1 MAKTKISEFDA
12 DPANNTDIN
21 SINIAEGCPPSGINN
36 AIRQLMADL
45 KEFQT
50 GAGGDSLTAVGLYSD
65 TVGEKTSGA
74 GVTVDGVLLKD
85 NAVTASG
92 GFSGA
97 LNGAIG
103 GTTPASGAFTTVA
116 ASGDVTLSGTGQ
128 IKLPV
133 GTTAQRS
140 GSPTDGMLRY
150 NSDLDSF
157 EGYVDGAWGGVGGA
171 QAGGAIYENSQ
182 TISASYTITSGKN
195 GMSAG
200 AISIADGVTVTIP
213 SGSNWV
219 IL

>member
-1 MAKTKISEFDA
+1 MATTIKLK
-12 DPANNTDIN
+12 N
-21 SINIAEGCPPSGINN
+21 SVTTTAVPSTLVQGEVATNIADKKVWVGDATSTPVQI
-36 AIRQLMADL
+36 L
-45 KEFQT
+45 
-50 GAGGDSLTAVGLYSD
+50 GAGA
-65 TVGEKTSGA
+65 TVSGTTGTFSGA
-74 GVTVDGVLLKD
+74 VSAT
-85 NAVTASG
+85 G

-97 LNGAIG
+97 LNGTVGA
-103 GTTPASGAFTTVA
+103 TTPAAGAFTTVS

-182 TISASYTITSGKN
+182 TISANYTITSGKN

-200 AISIADGVTVTIP
+200 AISISNGVTVTIP